1 MSPERTDDTASEL
14 ELAKIRARA
23 NLLLALYAHVSHDLE
38 QSHSERDSLRGELD
52 RTRAELDQAR
62 GKLGRVQGELQH
74 ARGELERVHGELSR
88 RDNDLHLSR
97 VELGRSTLLATE
109 LQQRL
114 DDILNSTSWRLTA
127 PLRALAR
134 LVKSAP

>member
-14 ELAKIRARA
+14 ELAKINARA

-38 QSHSERDSLRGELD
+38 QSE
-52 RTRAELDQAR
+52 
-62 GKLGRVQGELQH
+62 
-74 ARGELERVHGELSR
+74 
-88 RDNDLHLSR
+88 
-97 VELGRSTLLATE
+97 RSTLLATE
-109 LQQRL
+109 LQERL